1 MKFIRKLHPGEIVT
15 SWLLLAFSLFVL
27 YQAYRISGFSG
38 LSSAGAF
45 PIGAATLMCLSM
57 LYLVIDNLRI
67 ARKTEGHGMGFF
79 EVLAELVPL
88 RIILFTALIVI
99 YMLILQPLGFLI
111 STLLFLIAG
120 FIFLGGA
127 GPVKSIIIALV
138 SVGAIYGVFH
148 YLFQVIL
155 P

>member
-1 MKFIRKLHPGEIVT
+1 MDFL
-15 SWLLLAFSLFVL
+15 
-27 YQAYRISGFSG
+27 
-38 LSSAGAF
+38 
-45 PIGAATLMCLSM
+45 
-57 LYLVIDNLRI
+57 
-67 ARKTEGHGMGFF
+67 
-79 EVLAELVPL
+79 EVLAELMPL
-88 RIILFTALIVI
+88 RIILFTALIVV
-99 YMLILQPLGFLI
+99 YMLILQPLGFLV

>member
-1 MKFIRKLHPGEIVT
+1 MKFIRKLHPGETFT

-27 YQAYRISGFSG
+27 YQAYGISGFSG

-45 PIGAATLMCLSM
+45 PIGAATLMCISM
-57 LYLVIDNLRI
+57 LYLVIDNLKI
-67 ARKTEGHGMGFF
+67 EHKTEGHGMGFF
-79 EVLAELVPL
+79 EVLAELMPL
-88 RIILFTALIVI
+88 RIILFTAMIII
-99 YMLILQPLGFLI
+99 YMLILQPVGFLI

-127 GPVKSIIIALV
+127 GPIKSIIIALV
-138 SVGAIYGVFH
+138 SVSAIYGVFH

>member
-27 YQAYRISGFSG
+27 YQAYSISGFSG

-45 PIGAATLMCLSM
+45 PIGAATLMSLSM
-57 LYLVIDNLRI
+57 LYLVIDNFRI
-67 ARKTEGHGMGFF
+67 ARKTEGHGMDFL
-79 EVLAELVPL
+79 EVLAELMPL
-88 RIILFTALIVI
+88 RIILFTALIVV
-99 YMLILQPLGFLI
+99 YMLILQPLGFLV